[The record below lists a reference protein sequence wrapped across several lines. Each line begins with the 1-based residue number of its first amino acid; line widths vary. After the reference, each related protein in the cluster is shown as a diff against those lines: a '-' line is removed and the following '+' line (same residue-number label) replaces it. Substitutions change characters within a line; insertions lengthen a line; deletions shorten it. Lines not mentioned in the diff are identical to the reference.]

1 VSSVPAR
8 RRFAAISAAVLALG
22 GCRPAP
28 PEPAPPVSAAE
39 EVRVEGWLHVVWG
52 GDGPHL
58 FLTGDA
64 GTTYPLHA
72 EDAVLGAAGGVAAL
86 DRRRV
91 AVTGRFAPGGET
103 LEALVVR
110 ILDPAPH
117 DR

>member
-1 VSSVPAR
+1 
-8 RRFAAISAAVLALG
+8 VLALG

-72 EDAVLGAAGGVAAL
+72 EDAVLRAAGGVGVL

-91 AVTGRFAPGGET
+91 AVTGRFLPGGET
-103 LEALVVR
+103 LEALAVR